1 MNAGGPSRSGRYR
14 PSRKRRISTAM
25 FGLMAAVLAAALL
38 VGLGAH
44 AMMSH
49 PSSCPAP
56 VVAHVAVSSEFVPV
70 ASRLGSYFN
79 SQHKM
84 RGGHC
89 EQVAIEAAAPASVAT
104 ALAGGAA
111 GGGTGDRRAPA
122 VDAWIPDSQ
131 LWVDIARS
139 TSGGAK
145 RVPATGPVLARTALL
160 IAMPRTAAAR
170 LPAFGSSVGWDFLL
184 PQSAGGPSA
193 ALGLNVQFPD
203 PTQTSTGLSTLI
215 EFRNMLGYG
224 RPARFALA
232 RFAFTVQV
240 VPGTQGGNSLVSLDK
255 PPSRGGAANPV
266 TITTEQAALQYDT
279 THPQQPLAVRYP
291 AQGSTE
297 LTFPYLV
304 TTTSRPAASVAK
316 DFGGVLRSDYATALV
331 RFEGFRT
338 STGRAGHWPA
348 GYGLKRHEPKLL
360 PEPGPGKPAAA
371 LRAWHG
377 MSLGERLLALNDV
390 SSSMA
395 FKPVPGGPSLEQMLG
410 HAASLGIA
418 RFPDSTQMG
427 LWAFAS
433 HLPGGSSYKQLVPL
447 GPLPS
452 SFGLVTR
459 RQAIVHLA
467 GTAVTVP
474 NAGAALY
481 RSILA
486 AYKQMVATY
495 QPQHANAVI
504 VLTAGVDSPRDDISS
519 ASLLK
524 ELKSLYNRSKPVNVV
539 VIMLGR
545 AGNFE
550 VMRQIAAATNGKAY
564 DITSPP
570 QIRRV
575 FFHAMGRRICQP
587 HCPPGR

>member
-1 MNAGGPSRSGRYR
+1 ML
-14 PSRKRRISTAM
+14 
-25 FGLMAAVLAAALL
+25 GLMAAVLAAGLL
-38 VGLGAH
+38 VGLGAR
-44 AMMSH
+44 AMMTH

-56 VVAHVAVSSEFVPV
+56 VVAHVAVSSEFVPA
-70 ASRLGSYFN
+70 ASRVGSYFN

-84 RGGHC
+84 RDGHC
-89 EQVAIEAAAPASVAT
+89 EQVAVQAAAPASVASG
-104 ALAGGAA
+104 LAGGAA
-111 GGGTGDRRAPA
+111 GGGAAGGGAGNSRQPA

-139 TSGGAK
+139 TPGGAQ
-145 RVPATGPVLARTALL
+145 RVPAAGPVLARTALL
-160 IAMPRTAAAR
+160 IAMPRTAAAK
-170 LPAFGSSVGWDFLL
+170 LPAFGSSVGWNFLL
-184 PQSAGGPSA
+184 PQSAGGPPA

-203 PTQTSTGLSTLI
+203 PAQTSAGLSTLV

-240 VPGTQGGNSLVSLDK
+240 VPGAQGGNSLVSLDK
-255 PPSRGGAANPV
+255 PPSQGGAVNPV

-279 THPQQPLAVRYP
+279 AHPQQPLAVRYP

-304 TTTSRPAASVAK
+304 TATSRPAAAVAK
-316 DFGGVLRSDYATALV
+316 AFGSVLQSDYATALV

-338 STGRAGHWPA
+338 GAGKAGHWPT

-360 PEPGPGKPAAA
+360 PEPGPNKAAAA

-395 FKPVPGGPSLEQMLG
+395 VKPVPGGPSLEQILG
-410 HAASLGIA
+410 HAAALGIA

-433 HLPGGSSYKQLVPL
+433 HLPGGAPYRQLVPL

-481 RSILA
+481 RAILA

-504 VLTAGVDSPRDDISS
+504 VLTAGVDSPRDDISP
-519 ASLLK
+519 ATLLK
-524 ELKSLYNRSKPVNVV
+524 ELKSLYDRSKPVNVV

-545 AGNFE
+545 AGNFH
-550 VMRQIAAATNGKAY
+550 VMQQVAAATNGKAY
-564 DITSPP
+564 DITSPDE
-570 QIRRV
+570 IKRV